1 MKTIEQIF
9 EAAKAGSLW
18 AGNLI
23 PNHADSGRK
32 LENRT
37 PIDNSLIGYIADG
50 SEQDIDAAVR
60 AARSAFSDDLWA
72 GKSPSEKR
80 AVLLRWAQLIEEHA
94 EELAA
99 FWTVSTLASPSASV
113 STPICPP
120 PSKPFISMPNMW
132 IKPLVAL
139 RQPATTH
146 WV

>member
-1 MKTIEQIF
+1 MKTVEQIF

-18 AGNLI
+18 AGHLI
-23 PNHADSGRK
+23 PNHADSGKK

-80 AVLLRWAQLIEEHA
+80 AVLLRWAQLI
-94 EELAA
+94 
-99 FWTVSTLASPSASV
+99 VSMRASPSASV
-113 STPICPP
+113 SIPTCPP
-120 PSKPFISMPNMW
+120 PLRPFISTLNMW
-132 IKPLVAL
+132 IKPSAASPQL
-139 RQPATTH
+139 ATTH